1 VRVGA
6 VGSFVGRAAELDR
19 MHKLLGSAEAGQP
32 VVMLVSGDAGVGKTR
47 LISELAADAAGRGF
61 AVLSGR

>member
-1 VRVGA
+1 MSHSVRVEA

-19 MHKLLGSAEAGQP
+19 MDELLGDAEAGRP

-47 LISELAADAAGRGF
+47 LISELS
-61 AVLSGR
+61 LIHI